1 VPTYRVYG
9 APVRNKVT
17 GEVDPELV
25 GDQVTIVTRGTTT
38 PFAIQDGAG
47 DPIPDSAL
55 TVQSAHVLPAFYFV
69 SASPAAVYID
79 WYHAES
85 GDSGEILFEEVLREI
100 ITDAAESAAAS
111 ATSSAASAEAA
122 QAVVT
127 GSMATFLAL
136 ATHRDDPDFARPD
149 VLGPV
154 LWVGTVHP
162 LNSQSIDIIA
172 TGTPPSGGGF
182 VGAFDAPL
190 AAPWRAYSLRRLLSA
205 YSGPLVRVRRSSD
218 DTTLDIG
225 YNSDG
230 TLDSVA
236 LLAFTGA
243 NNGFVDRWYDQTGG
257 GKHLEQGSLT
267 AQPSIVTA
275 GVVNTLDSLPAV
287 TFDGTNDYL
296 TTATAGLF
304 DAAAATMGL
313 VFSGAAVSNSVVVGE
328 SNNGGGGALYRLL
341 RSSTAA
347 MNVQATN
354 GSGVS
359 MWANSV
365 SGDTTFDAAQH
376 QVFYADSGS
385 QINTWRDN
393 VAKHVALAAVR
404 SGTTP
409 LTNLNVGAHLN
420 GGTPA
425 NFLNGKVQ
433 ELVLWNSNQ
442 SVDRAAI
449 TTAQKTFWGTP

>member
-1 VPTYRVYG
+1 MYPIYPAWVLDATTLEPNEALKG
-9 APVRNKVT
+9 QQI
-17 GEVDPELV
+17 
-25 GDQVTIVTRGTTT
+25 QVVTRNTTT
-38 PFAIQDGAG
+38 AYPIFDAAG
-47 DPIPDSAL
+47 DPIPSSL
-55 TVQSAHVLPAFYFV
+55 VTVTQA
-69 SASPAAVYID
+69 ASTPTVYID
-79 WYHAES
+79 TVTPETVYLDWYDAGS
-85 GDSGEILFEEVLREI
+85 GSRGPIWFEEVSRQ
-100 ITDAAESAAAS
+100 SAVASATSSAAS

-122 QAVVT
+122 QSVVT

-136 ATHRDDPDFARPD
+136 ATHRDDPDFPRPD

-162 LNSQSIDIIA
+162 MNSQSIDIIA

-182 VGAFDAPL
+182 VGAFDSPL

-230 TLDSVA
+230 TLDTVS

-257 GKHLEQGSLT
+257 GKHLEQGTLT

-304 DAAAATMGL
+304 DAGAATMGL

-354 GSGVS
+354 GTGAV
-359 MWANSV
+359 MWASSV

-376 QVFYADSGS
+376 HVFYADSGS

-404 SGTTP
+404 TGTTP
-409 LTNLNVGAHLN
+409 LTNLSLGAHLN

>member
-1 VPTYRVYG
+1 MVNYLYTSK
-9 APVRNKVT
+9 PVIDPVT
-17 GEVDPELV
+17 GNLVADASLQFYAEDDP
-25 GDQVTIVTRGTTT
+25 GHTT
-38 PFAIQDGAG
+38 PIPVTDVTGLPLAAITTNRLGLHAPFIVADKPVGVLSDGTYSVAVDSPAG
-47 DPIPDSAL
+47 MLAAAVASAA
-55 TVQSAHVLPAFYFV
+55 S
-69 SASPAAVYID
+69 SAS
-79 WYHAES
+79 
-85 GDSGEILFEEVLREI
+85 
-100 ITDAAESAAAS
+100 S
-111 ATSSAASAEAA
+111 ATSAAASAEAA
-122 QAVVT
+122 EAFVNDI
-127 GSMATFLAL
+127 LANVIVEVD
-136 ATHRDDPDFARPD
+136 HGDDPDVARPAF
-149 VLGPV
+149 LGKV
-154 LWVGTVHP
+154 WWLGTVEP
-162 LNSQSIDIIA
+162 NNMQSVDKWWEIQPQ
-172 TGTPPSGGGF
+172 TGGGF
-182 VGAFDAPL
+182 VGAMDPFTL
-190 AAPWRAYSLRRLLSA
+190 PWRAFSLRRLLSTYA
-205 YSGPLVRVRRSSD
+205 GPLVRVRRSSD
-218 DTTLDIG
+218 DTTTDVG
-225 YNSDG
+225 YNADG
-230 TLDSVA
+230 TLDTVS
-236 LLAFTGA
+236 LLAFVGA
-243 NNGFVDRWYDQTGG
+243 NNGFVTRWFDQTGG
-257 GKHLEQGSLT
+257 GSHLEQGTLA

-304 DAAAATMGL
+304 DAGAATMGL

-365 SGDTTFDAAQH
+365 AGDTTFDAAQH

-385 QINTWRDN
+385 QINTWRDG
-393 VAKHVALAAVR
+393 ATKHVALAAVR

-409 LTNLNVGAHLN
+409 LTNLSLGAHLN

-442 SVDRAAI
+442 SVDRVAI
-449 TTAQKTFWGTP
+449 STAQKTFWGTP

>member
-1 VPTYRVYG
+1 MSFLYTSKAVIDPLTMTAVASANLQAF
-9 APVRNKVT
+9 APEDT
-17 GEVDPELV
+17 GH
-25 GDQVTIVTRGTTT
+25 TT
-38 PFAIQDGAG
+38 PLVVTDPTGVTLVFIRSNHLALSEPFISDLPLVVLSDGTYSV
-47 DPIPDSAL
+47 PVDSPQGML
-55 TVQSAHVLPAFYFV
+55 
-69 SASPAAVYID
+69 
-79 WYHAES
+79 
-85 GDSGEILFEEVLREI
+85 
-100 ITDAAESAAAS
+100 DAAEAAEAS
-111 ATSSAASAEAA
+111 AGLSADRAEASAEAA

-376 QVFYADSGS
+376 QIFYADSGS